1 MTRAYI
7 DAAASMQPKMAAG
20 AVVFKDDGMNHEF
33 TKFLGE
39 MDNHEA
45 EWATLEFAVEKA
57 IEHSITSLIVYTD
70 SKIIADSFDKNHVKH
85 PVFRKYFDSIS
96 ADLKKFDLF
105 LISWTPRGK
114 NRQADERAKELL
126 YKHKEG

>member
-7 DAAASMQPKMAAG
+7 DAAASMKPKMAAG
-20 AVVFKDDGMNHEF
+20 AVVFKDDGMDLEF
-33 TKFLGE
+33 TRFLGE

-45 EWATLEFAVEKA
+45 EWATLDFAVEKA
-57 IEHSITSLIVYTD
+57 IEQSITSLIVYTD

-96 ADLKKFDLF
+96 ANLNRFDLF

-114 NRQADERAKELL
+114 NRRADERAKELL
-126 YKHKEG
+126 YRHKKG